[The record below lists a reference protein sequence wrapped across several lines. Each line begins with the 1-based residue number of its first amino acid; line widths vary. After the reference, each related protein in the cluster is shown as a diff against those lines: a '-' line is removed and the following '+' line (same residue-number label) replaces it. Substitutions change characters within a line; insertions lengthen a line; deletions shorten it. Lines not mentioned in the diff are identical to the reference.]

1 MESVEDGRI
10 NSRCYTG
17 NKVRNTTIIYT
28 GFISTDRSVDAIFK
42 EKKMAEANKQLLTA
56 KSTRKKSSDSTHC
69 ERIQTRV
76 LSKHCTGD
84 DFLLQIR

>member
-42 EKKMAEANKQLLTA
+42 EKKMAAANKQLLTA

-69 ERIQTRV
+69 ERIQTCVPSEHR
-76 LSKHCTGD
+76 TGN
-84 DFLLQIR
+84 DFLIQIR

>member
-1 MESVEDGRI
+1 MESVEDGHI

-42 EKKMAEANKQLLTA
+42 EKKMAAANKQLLTA
-56 KSTRKKSSDSTHC
+56 KSTQRKSGDSTHC
-69 ERIQTRV
+69 M
-76 LSKHCTGD
+76 LSKHCIGN
-84 DFLLQIR
+84 DFVFQIS

>member
-17 NKVRNTTIIYT
+17 NKVRNTAIIYT

-42 EKKMAEANKQLLTA
+42 EKNGGSQ
-56 KSTRKKSSDSTHC
+56 
-69 ERIQTRV
+69 
-76 LSKHCTGD
+76 
-84 DFLLQIR
+84 